1 MRFPGM
7 WRATIALLSSARS
20 RPDSTGRDL
29 YRLTAESFID
39 VRTRSSCLPANSSKL
54 IGKEAA
60 IASRLVLGL
69 LHAEQER
76 IYFLNLL
83 QRCVRAVCDI
93 PTQ

>member
-1 MRFPGM
+1 MRFRGM
-7 WRATIALLSSARS
+7 WRATMALLSSARS
-20 RPDSTGRDL
+20 RPDSTGRICIGE
-29 YRLTAESFID
+29 RQKVSID
-39 VRTRSSCLPANSSKL
+39 VRTRSSCLLVNASKL

-83 QRCVRAVCDI
+83 QRGVSAVCEI